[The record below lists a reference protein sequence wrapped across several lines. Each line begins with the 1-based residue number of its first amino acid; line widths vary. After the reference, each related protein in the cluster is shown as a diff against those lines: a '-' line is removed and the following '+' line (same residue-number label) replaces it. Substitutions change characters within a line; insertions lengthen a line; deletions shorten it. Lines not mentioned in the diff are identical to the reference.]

1 MYALVMYDISTKF
14 TSKRLNQVMKYC
26 RNYGQRIQNSI
37 FEIKLDYNDF
47 LKFQKHLI
55 SLINPE
61 EDSLKI
67 YYLGKNRKF
76 CQFGTKQSYDL
87 ELDCLII

>member
-55 SLINPE
+55 SE
-61 EDSLKI
+61 
-67 YYLGKNRKF
+67 
-76 CQFGTKQSYDL
+76 
-87 ELDCLII
+87 